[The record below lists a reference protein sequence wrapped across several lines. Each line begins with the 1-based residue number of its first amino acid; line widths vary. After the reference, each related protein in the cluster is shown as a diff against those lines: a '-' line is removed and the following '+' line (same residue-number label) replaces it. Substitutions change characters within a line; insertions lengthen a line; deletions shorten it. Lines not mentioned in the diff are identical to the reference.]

1 MGKKKKGVKIQIK
14 AKVVFELSPG
24 NFSLFF
30 SVNFDGIKTDQKLT
44 FSSPTKKA
52 FFVNVLMPRTS
63 IHKAK
68 VVISKLSNL
77 SFFKCLEF

>member
-30 SVNFDGIKTDQKLT
+30 SVNFDGIKTDQ
-44 FSSPTKKA
+44 
-52 FFVNVLMPRTS
+52 N
-63 IHKAK
+63 
-68 VVISKLSNL
+68 
-77 SFFKCLEF
+77 